1 MILETKNFEI
11 LYGVSKDN
19 KIKTWQIY
27 VERYADFSEIVTLH
41 GYTKKVESRRRINSG
56 KNLNKSNATTHFQQA
71 ILEATSKWNKKQNI
85 EQYKQQQQQQLE
97 LSMEK
102 LNIDE
107 NKNDNEKE
115 NNNENENNNEKE
127 HKLNDNGYKK
137 LNDNKNNGDNDKEM
151 RPPLPMLAQDYS
163 KQKQKI
169 KFPCYVQ
176 PKLDGYRMLYNSDK
190 KTITTRQGKEF
201 SIIKQAP
208 VLYKE
213 LCSIPPGIILDG
225 ELYVHNELSFE
236 TLGVLRKT
244 KKLTKQDQQ
253 NLDKIEYHVY
263 DIIDTKNTFNVRNNI
278 LNQLFESN
286 NFKMI
291 KNVFTLKVENEE
303 QIKQNHLIFVNE
315 QGFEG
320 TMIRNSSGMYK
331 EKFRSFDLLKYKD
344 FMDAEFEIVDY
355 TFEKDTSQTDNNL
368 IVWIIKIK
376 DNILCKVRPKG
387 TKEQRQE
394 LYKKCKSDF
403 SQFKGRK
410 LWTKFFEY
418 TTDGNLRF
426 PTTKC
431 NSYIE
436 YIRDEVI

>member
-1 MILETKNFEI
+1 
-11 LYGVSKDN
+11 
-19 KIKTWQIY
+19 
-27 VERYADFSEIVTLH
+27 
-41 GYTKKVESRRRINSG
+41 
-56 KNLNKSNATTHFQQA
+56 
-71 ILEATSKWNKKQNI
+71 
-85 EQYKQQQQQQLE
+85 
-97 LSMEK
+97 
-102 LNIDE
+102 
-107 NKNDNEKE
+107 
-115 NNNENENNNEKE
+115 
-127 HKLNDNGYKK
+127 
-137 LNDNKNNGDNDKEM
+137 
-151 RPPLPMLAQDYS
+151 
-163 KQKQKI
+163 
-169 KFPCYVQ
+169 
-176 PKLDGYRMLYNSDK
+176 
-190 KTITTRQGKEF
+190 
-201 SIIKQAP
+201 
-208 VLYKE
+208 
-213 LCSIPPGIILDG
+213 
-225 ELYVHNELSFE
+225 
-236 TLGVLRKT
+236 
-244 KKLTKQDQQ
+244 
-253 NLDKIEYHVY
+253 
-263 DIIDTKNTFNVRNNI
+263 
-278 LNQLFESN
+278 
-286 NFKMI
+286 MI